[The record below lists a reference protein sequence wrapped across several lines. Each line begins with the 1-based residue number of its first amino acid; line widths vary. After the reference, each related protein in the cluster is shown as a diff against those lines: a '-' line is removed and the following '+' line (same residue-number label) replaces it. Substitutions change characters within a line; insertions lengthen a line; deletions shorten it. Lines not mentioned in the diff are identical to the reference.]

1 LENIRHFSP
10 ASQSAASAA
19 TPEPE
24 LAQAQEDTFAQAQ
37 TAPAGHW
44 DELQGGVPSRIPQ
57 DACAATVAHG
67 AGTAGL
73 APLSREWSQFISH
86 LPDAR
91 PAALNDRMAQLQRQ
105 VHDNGISYNVYADA
119 DRPQRPWSLDLF
131 PLMVDALSWQQIE
144 SGVLQRM
151 RLLEHIMA
159 DTYGPQ
165 HLLAQGQLP
174 AALVQG
180 HPGYLHAMQGVP
192 PVGGQY
198 LSLAAFDLARG
209 PDGCWWLLS
218 QRTQAPSG
226 LGYLLENRQI
236 ISRQFPQAFEE
247 MPVQRLA
254 QVYRDWIDGLKQRSP
269 AGAHAHI
276 ALLTPGPYNET
287 YFEHAYLA
295 RYLGLTLVQGSDLTV
310 RDAHVFLKTLQGLQP
325 VHGLVK
331 RVDDMW
337 LDPLELNAEST
348 LGVPGLLQAVRSGHV
363 LVANA
368 PGSGFLESNALL
380 GFMPALAQ
388 ALLGED
394 LQLPAIPSW
403 WCGEQVALQDVL
415 PHLSESVIKPT
426 YPPFSGRSSFEPVI
440 GHKLPQRARDEWA
453 GRILRDGEAHTVQAF
468 LPLSHTPTWQRD
480 TPPDQGSVSSRPV
493 ILRVFAM
500 ADARGG
506 WQVLPG
512 GLARLGTR
520 EGIASMQRG
529 GGSADVWVMGGAPAA
544 AARSAAAA
552 GASPA
557 SISTASS
564 QQSQSQG
571 QFQSQTLAMD
581 TGSTRSSLSAQ
592 TQLPLHPPAAA
603 TSSALAQRQRL
614 VTSRAAENLFWM
626 GRYTERCE
634 NTLRLSRLALDVLS
648 SEDQACA
655 PLLAW
660 LNQLALCHGLV
671 APGVPAAL
679 QSRRVFERTLVAG
692 LWDTQVTTG
701 VGFNLKAIH
710 LAAANVR
717 ERLSPEHWRLIE
729 QTQDAFFHSHPAG
742 LVPQDLVQAQRV
754 LAQTSQLL
762 AAMTGAQT
770 DRMTRDDG
778 WRLLSIGR
786 HIERLDFLALAM
798 QMALQCGTLSEQA
811 GFDSV
816 LALFDSTISF
826 HAQYQQSR
834 TLEALLE
841 LLIVNPDNPRALGWV
856 AHTLRG
862 RLARMGHLSE
872 GRTEALALAIPRLID
887 TDLGWLC
894 DEVHGTH
901 PALQALLQ
909 QCRDAARN
917 TSDSLNTL
925 FFAHS
930 AQTGHSVSM

>member
-1 LENIRHFSP
+1 MENIRPLST
-10 ASQSAASAA
+10 ASQSAASSALRK
-19 TPEPE
+19 PE
-24 LAQAQEDTFAQAQ
+24 LGEAASSLPDAVFARAQ
-37 TAPAGHW
+37 TAPTGHW
-44 DELQGGVPSRIPQ
+44 DELQGGVPSRTP
-57 DACAATVAHG
+57 AAAASPVTG
-67 AGTAGL
+67 P
-73 APLSREWSQFISH
+73 APLSHAWSQFISN
-86 LPDAR
+86 LQDVR
-91 PAALNDRMAQLQRQ
+91 PAALNARMAQLERQ

-236 ISRQFPQAFEE
+236 ISRQFPQAFENL
-247 MPVQRLA
+247 PVQRLA
-254 QVYRDWIDGLKQRSP
+254 DTYRHWIDGLKQRSP
-269 AGAHAHI
+269 AGAQAHI

-310 RDAHVFLKTLQGLQP
+310 RNEHVFLKTLQGLQP

-331 RVDDMW
+331 RVDDVW
-337 LDPLELNAEST
+337 LDPLELNADST

-363 LVANA
+363 LLANA

-388 ALLGED
+388 SLLGEA
-394 LQLPAIPSW
+394 LKLPAIPSW
-403 WCGEQVALQDVL
+403 WCGEQTALQDVL
-415 PHLSESVIKPT
+415 PRLSESVIKPT

-440 GHKLPQRARDEWA
+440 GQHLTQRARDEWA

-468 LPLSHTPTWQRD
+468 LPLSHTPTWQSGG
-480 TPPDQGSVSSRPV
+480 TPDQGSVTSRPL
-493 ILRVFAM
+493 ILRVFAL
-500 ADARGG
+500 ADAQGG

-529 GGSADVWVMGGAPAA
+529 GGSADVWVMGESP
-544 AARSAAAA
+544 STL
-552 GASPA
+552 ASMP
-557 SISTASS
+557 S
-564 QQSQSQG
+564 QSQSQG
-571 QFQSQTLAMD
+571 QNQSQSQSPSPTSGPVANAGGLK
-581 TGSTRSSLSAQ
+581 SPLSAQ
-592 TQLPLHPPAAA
+592 TQLPLQPQKASPLAGAG
-603 TSSALAQRQRL
+603 AQRHRL

-634 NTLRLSRLALDVLS
+634 NTLRLSRLALDVLG
-648 SEDQACA
+648 SEDQGCA
-655 PLLAW
+655 PLVAW
-660 LNQLALCHGLV
+660 LNQLTLSHGLV
-671 APGVPAAL
+671 APGVPTAL
-679 QSRRVFERTLVAG
+679 YSRRVFERSLVAG

-717 ERLSPEHWRLIE
+717 ERLSPEHWSLIE
-729 QTQDAFFHSHPAG
+729 QTQNAFFHAHLDGKP
-742 LVPQDLVQAQRV
+742 PQDTVQAQRV

-786 HIERLDFLALAM
+786 HIERLDFLAYAM
-798 QMALQCGTLSEQA
+798 QVALQCGTLNEQA
-811 GFDSV
+811 GFDGV
-816 LALFDSTISF
+816 LTLFDSTISF

-872 GRTEALALAIPRLID
+872 GRTEALSRAIPRLID
-887 TDLGWLC
+887 TDPGLLHNEQQGI
-894 DEVHGTH
+894 T
-901 PALQALLQ
+901 PAMRELMQ
-909 QCRDAARN
+909 QCRDAARS

-930 AQTGHSVSM
+930 AQTGRSVGI

>member
-1 LENIRHFSP
+1 MENIRPLST
-10 ASQSAASAA
+10 ASQSAASSALRK
-19 TPEPE
+19 PE
-24 LAQAQEDTFAQAQ
+24 LGEAASSLPDAVFARAQ
-37 TAPAGHW
+37 TAPTGHW
-44 DELQGGVPSRIPQ
+44 DELQGGVPSRTP
-57 DACAATVAHG
+57 AAAASPVTG
-67 AGTAGL
+67 P
-73 APLSREWSQFISH
+73 APLSHAWSQFISH
-86 LPDAR
+86 LQDVR
-91 PAALNDRMAQLQRQ
+91 PAALNARMAQLERQ

-236 ISRQFPQAFEE
+236 ISRQFPQAFENL
-247 MPVQRLA
+247 PVQRLA
-254 QVYRDWIDGLKQRSP
+254 DTYRHWIDGLKQRSP
-269 AGAHAHI
+269 AGAQAHI

-310 RDAHVFLKTLQGLQP
+310 RNEHVFLKTLQGLQP

-331 RVDDMW
+331 RVDDVW
-337 LDPLELNAEST
+337 LDPLELNADST

-363 LVANA
+363 LLANA

-388 ALLGED
+388 SLLGEA
-394 LQLPAIPSW
+394 LKLPAIPSW
-403 WCGEQVALQDVL
+403 WCGEQTALQDVL
-415 PHLSESVIKPT
+415 PRLSESVIKPT

-440 GHKLPQRARDEWA
+440 GQHLTQRARDEWA

-468 LPLSHTPTWQRD
+468 LPLSHTPTWQSGG
-480 TPPDQGSVSSRPV
+480 TPDQGSVTSRPL
-493 ILRVFAM
+493 ILRVFAL
-500 ADARGG
+500 ADAQGG

-529 GGSADVWVMGGAPAA
+529 GGSADVWVMGESP
-544 AARSAAAA
+544 STL
-552 GASPA
+552 ASMP
-557 SISTASS
+557 S
-564 QQSQSQG
+564 QSQSQG
-571 QFQSQTLAMD
+571 QNQSQSQSPSPTSGPVANAGGLK
-581 TGSTRSSLSAQ
+581 SPLSAQ
-592 TQLPLHPPAAA
+592 TQLPLQPQKASPLAGAG
-603 TSSALAQRQRL
+603 AQRHRL

-634 NTLRLSRLALDVLS
+634 NTLRLSRLALDVLG
-648 SEDQACA
+648 SEDQGCA
-655 PLLAW
+655 PLVAW
-660 LNQLALCHGLV
+660 LNQLTLSHGLV
-671 APGVPAAL
+671 APGVPTAL
-679 QSRRVFERTLVAG
+679 YSRRVFERSLVAG

-717 ERLSPEHWRLIE
+717 ERLSPEHWSLIE
-729 QTQDAFFHSHPAG
+729 QTQNAFFHAHLDGKP
-742 LVPQDLVQAQRV
+742 PQDTVQAQRV

-786 HIERLDFLALAM
+786 HIERLDFLAYAM
-798 QMALQCGTLSEQA
+798 QVALQCGTLNEQA
-811 GFDSV
+811 GFDGV
-816 LALFDSTISF
+816 LTLFDSTISF

-872 GRTEALALAIPRLID
+872 GRTEALSRAIPRLID
-887 TDLGWLC
+887 TDPGLLHNEQQGI
-894 DEVHGTH
+894 T
-901 PALQALLQ
+901 PAMRELMQ
-909 QCRDAARN
+909 QCRDAARS

-930 AQTGHSVSM
+930 AQTGRSVGI